1 MFLVFVFENF
11 KRIITKT
18 ISKKKGANYYKHSF
32 LHYHQWKS
40 YIYSILFHLKKFI
53 HQLQSIHEQQLRY

>member
-53 HQLQSIHEQQLRY
+53 HQL